1 MCVCV
6 YIYLKVVLAVGTKLQ
21 GIISQMAMEIKERHV
36 VIQGIPLVQVSDSY
50 FWFNRPQLVLRLI
63 HFVLFQNAFEITYF
77 LWIWYEF
84 GLTSC
89 FHDDFTHAI
98 VRFFLGSI
106 YVQLHHTS
114 TLCSCYSDGIDHEEG
129 HLR

>member
-63 HFVLFQNAFEITYF
+63 HFVLFQVSEPSPSVLY
-77 LWIWYEF
+77 
-84 GLTSC
+84 C
-89 FHDDFTHAI
+89 I
-98 VRFFLGSI
+98 VLYCMSSFSFVRD
-106 YVQLHHTS
+106 Y
-114 TLCSCYSDGIDHEEG
+114 
-129 HLR
+129 

>member
-63 HFVLFQNAFEITYF
+63 HFVLFQVSEPSPS
-77 LWIWYEF
+77 
-84 GLTSC
+84 G
-89 FHDDFTHAI
+89 I
-98 VRFFLGSI
+98 VL
-106 YVQLHHTS
+106 YVLIFVCERLLIANIQ
-114 TLCSCYSDGIDHEEG
+114 D
-129 HLR
+129 

>member
-6 YIYLKVVLAVGTKLQ
+6 CVCVYLKVVLAVGTKLQ

-63 HFVLFQNAFEITYF
+63 HFVLFQVSE
-77 LWIWYEF
+77 LRLF
-84 GLTSC
+84 G
-89 FHDDFTHAI
+89 I
-98 VRFFLGSI
+98 VL
-106 YVQLHHTS
+106 YVLILVCERLLIANIQ
-114 TLCSCYSDGIDHEEG
+114 D
-129 HLR
+129 

>member
-6 YIYLKVVLAVGTKLQ
+6 CVCVYLKVVLAVGTKLQ

-63 HFVLFQNAFEITYF
+63 HFVLFQVSEPSPSVLYCMSSFSF
-77 LWIWYEF
+77 
-84 GLTSC
+84 
-89 FHDDFTHAI
+89 
-98 VRFFLGSI
+98 VRD
-106 YVQLHHTS
+106 Y
-114 TLCSCYSDGIDHEEG
+114 
-129 HLR
+129 